1 MTEFSQLLAGGT
13 LRLFTSEIFES
24 PICGVI
30 DPIRW
35 TDIFCLLWIRA
46 HRTLIVYYASSKLA
60 VCALARQGRAITDKM
75 LIVFTMRVMVIVIFF
90 LVLVKLLQG

>member
-13 LRLFTSEIFES
+13 LRLFTSEIFKN
-24 PICGVI
+24 PICGI
-30 DPIRW
+30 IGPIRL
-35 TDIFCLLWIRA
+35 TYIFCLLWIRT
-46 HRTLIVYYASSKLA
+46 HGTLIVYYASSKLA

-75 LIVFTMRVMVIVIFF
+75 LIVFKMRMMVIVIFF